1 MPQSRGSDVPQRVKK
16 SEGLRGNAPKLAKIC
31 ISTLLL
37 MTLFQAAKGFL
48 FPYISLWASHVSTIV
63 LTSLLA
69 TAMGYF
75 LLQGWQR
82 REDNYR
88 QLIEASPDPIWVHR
102 QGTVILANKACADL
116 FGAATPDALVGK
128 RVLDFLQPEDRETV
142 RAKIE
147 DRRRIRNPIRRW
159 ELRYVRLDG
168 RALKLEVAVCTV
180 LYRGEPS
187 GLVLFRNLEN
197 RERTEERL
205 RESETTLA
213 AAQRIAH
220 LGSWTAE
227 IGPAGNIDDTPI
239 RWSDEIY
246 RIIGYE
252 AGQIEATRPNFMRAV
267 HPEDRER
274 IQAAITEAI
283 RDKAGFTVEYR
294 VVHPDGSERSVQG
307 IVDVL
312 CDKRTGMPQRLIG
325 TIQDITERKRAEEK
339 LAQLAMVIESSD
351 DAISSVDL
359 NGRISSWNN
368 GAERLYGYTAAEAI
382 GQPITIIG
390 EPGRPDEVTGFVGR
404 LLRGEAIESF
414 ETVRYRK
421 GGVPIDVS
429 LAIWPVRDPSGK
441 VIATAA
447 VARDITARKQEAER
461 SRRLAQLV
469 DSASEMIS
477 TGDPEGRITFMNQ
490 SFLRAIGW
498 TEAEVIGK
506 HFREVVLSKNNSPE
520 LRREITTGIIERGGW
535 KGECLHSRK
544 DGSDFPVYLNVGP
557 LKDSAGRVIGN
568 VGIVR
573 DLTQSKQA
581 EERFYKAFHLNPEPI
596 TLATLAE
603 GRYLDVNESFLRI
616 TGYKREE
623 VIGRTSLEIKFWEKP
638 EDREK
643 FIGVL
648 HRQNCVR
655 DLEIPFRTKLN
666 ERRVALDSADVIEVN
681 GQTCVIAIL
690 KDITERK
697 SLENQLRQLQKMEAV
712 GQLSGGIAHDF
723 NNILSV
729 ILGYS
734 EILEAGLDKN
744 SKLRKTALE
753 ITKAGQRAAA
763 LTRQLLAFSRQQV
776 LEPQV
781 LNLNTVVS
789 DTKKMLRRLIGEH
802 ITITSKLEADLGQV
816 VADRVQIEQ
825 VIMNLAVNAR
835 DAMPNGGTLTIET
848 RNIRLDEEYAA
859 QHPPTAPGNYVELV
873 MSDTGLGMDAQTLSH
888 IFEPFFT
895 TKEVGKGTGLGLAT
909 VYGVVKQSGG
919 YIWVYS
925 EPGLGTTFKVYLP
938 RVVKGAAQRESGD
951 NAAAP
956 AHGTETI
963 LLVEDEESLRTLTR
977 TMLEQSGYTVLEA
990 GSGLEAIELAQNQ
1003 GGPIDLLLTDIVM
1016 PGINGREV
1024 ARNLTQARPGLK
1036 VVYMSGYSGFANR
1049 SHDSQEEVLLSKPF
1063 TRDALLSRVR
1073 EALNVRKSLIS

>member
-1 MPQSRGSDVPQRVKK
+1 MPQARGSDAPQRVEKI
-16 SEGLRGNAPKLAKIC
+16 EGPRGNAPQLAKIC
-31 ISTLLL
+31 ISTLLI
-37 MTLFQAAKGFL
+37 MTLYEGGKSVLA
-48 FPYISLWASHVSTIV
+48 PHISLWASHVATII

-75 LLQGWQR
+75 VLQGLQH

-88 QLIEASPDPIWVHR
+88 RLIEASPDPIWVHQ

-116 FGAATPDALVGK
+116 LGAASPESLVGR
-128 RVLDFLQPEDRETV
+128 RVLDFLHPEDRETV
-142 RAKIE
+142 RANIE
-147 DRRRIRNPIRRW
+147 DRRRIWNPIRRW
-159 ELRYVRLDG
+159 EFRYIRLDG
-168 RALKLEVAVCTV
+168 SEIRLEVAVCTV
-180 LYRGEPS
+180 LYGGEPS
-187 GLVLFRNLEN
+187 GLVIFRSLQN
-197 RERTEERL
+197 REETEQRL

-213 AAQRIAH
+213 TAQRIAH

-227 IGPAGNIDDTPI
+227 IGPAGNVDNTPI

-246 RIIGYE
+246 RILGYE
-252 AGQIEATRPNFMRAV
+252 AGQIEGKRPNFIRAV
-267 HPEDRER
+267 HPEDRPR
-274 IQAAITEAI
+274 IQAATAQAI
-283 RDKAGFTVEYR
+283 REGAGFTIEYR
-294 VVHPDGSERSVQG
+294 VVRPDGSERNVQG

-312 CDKRTGMPQRLIG
+312 CDPRTRKPVRLIG
-325 TIQDITERKRAEEK
+325 TIQDITDRKRAEEK

-359 NGRISSWNN
+359 DGKISSWNK
-368 GAERLYGYTAAEAI
+368 GAERIYGYTAEEAI

-390 EPGRPDEVTGFVGR
+390 QPGQPGEVSGFVGR
-404 LLRGEAIESF
+404 LRRGETIESF

-429 LAIWPVRDPSGK
+429 LTIWPVRDPSGK

-469 DSASEMIS
+469 DSASELIS

-490 SFLRAIGW
+490 AFLREIGW
-498 TEAEVIGK
+498 TEAEVLGK
-506 HFREVVLSKNNSPE
+506 YFRDVVLSKNNPPE
-520 LRREITTGIIERGGW
+520 LSREITTGIVERGGW
-535 KGECLHSRK
+535 KGECLHCRK

-573 DLTQSKQA
+573 DLTESKQA

-596 TLATLAE
+596 TVATVSE

-638 EDREK
+638 EDRAR
-643 FIGVL
+643 FIDTL
-648 HRQNCVR
+648 NRQNCVR
-655 DLEIPFRTKLN
+655 DLEISFRTKSN
-666 ERRVALDSADVIEVN
+666 ERRIALDSADVIEVN

-697 SLENQLRQLQKMEAV
+697 SLESQLRQLQKMEAV

-734 EILEAGLDKN
+734 ELLEDGLDKN
-744 SKLRKTALE
+744 SKLRKTAQE

-776 LEPQV
+776 LEPKV
-781 LNLNTVVS
+781 LSLNTVVS

-802 ITITSKLEADLGQV
+802 ITITSKLDTDLGQV

-848 RNIRLDEEYAA
+848 KNAHLDEEYAL
-859 QHPPTAPGNYVELV
+859 QHPPTTPGNYVELA
-873 MSDTGLGMDAQTLSH
+873 MSDTGAGMDAQTLSH

-925 EPGLGTTFKVYLP
+925 EPGLGTTFKIYLP
-938 RVVKGAAQRESGD
+938 CVTRNATRTEREE
-951 NAAAP
+951 NAAVP
-956 AHGTETI
+956 ARGTETI

-977 TMLEQSGYTVLEA
+977 TMLEQSGYTVLDA
-990 GSGLEAIELAQNQ
+990 GSGLEAIEVARNH

-1036 VVYMSGYSGFANR
+1036 VVYMSGYSGFASR
-1049 SHDSQEEVLLSKPF
+1049 GHDSPEDVLLSKPF
-1063 TRDALLSRVR
+1063 TRDGLLSRMR
-1073 EALNVRKSLIS
+1073 EALNARKSLVS